1 MKRLTSMMMFVI
13 QKVNDLIMVGIYL

>member
-1 MKRLTSMMMFVI
+1 MKRPTSMMMFVI